1 MEDQNAH
8 STFHDDIWRA
18 REVAVVAARAG
29 GRLLREKLDD
39 HHYLI
44 RAKRTAIDLVT
55 SVDQQVEALIVSI
68 LRQSFPTY
76 GYQTEESST
85 VVETKDY
92 CWIIDPLDGTTN
104 YIHRY
109 PLFAVSIALAR
120 ENTVVL
126 GVVYNPLADELFVAV
141 KDHGATLNDRLIH
154 VSDTTTLAPSLLA
167 SGFPYDAWERE
178 EDNTAEW
185 RALLKRV
192 TSLRS
197 DGSAALDLC
206 HVACGRLDGY
216 WEFGLEPWD
225 IAAGS
230 LIVQEAGG
238 QVTDR
243 WGIPFSIAHH
253 SIVASNGILHLEL
266 LQALQLAHSQ

>member
-1 MEDQNAH
+1 MEAQNA
-8 STFHDDIWRA
+8 SNAFQDDLLRA
-18 REVAVVAARAG
+18 REVAMTAVRAG
-29 GRLLREKLDD
+29 GCLLREELNN
-39 HHYLI
+39 HHSI
-44 RAKRTAIDLVT
+44 RAKKTAIDLVT
-55 SVDQQVEALIVSI
+55 TVDQRVETLIISI
-68 LRQSFPTY
+68 LRQSFPNY
-76 GYQTEESST
+76 GYQTEESPT
-85 VVETKDY
+85 IAGTKDY

-109 PLFAVSIALAR
+109 PLFAVSLALAWKD
-120 ENTVVL
+120 TVVL

-141 KDHGATLNDRLIH
+141 KDHGATLNDRPIH
-154 VSDTTTLAPSLLA
+154 VSDTATLAPSLLA
-167 SGFPYDAWERE
+167 SGFPYDVWERE
-178 EDNTAEW
+178 DDNTAEW
-185 RALLKRV
+185 RSLLKRV

-243 WGIPFSIAHH
+243 DGAPFSVSTH
-253 SIVASNGILHLEL
+253 SVVASNGVLHLEL
-266 LQALQLAHSQ
+266 LQALQRAHA